1 MRQLASAMIQD
12 TDVQIVITEASINAE
27 RSSSSTVETQPSIV
41 AMHISTASTSTIKAM
56 TSLGGKVPTSG
67 TQPAASASSQSTR
80 PAEIN
85 STVAVPCGQTSADL
99 QTASLP
105 CTAFRTGP
113 GTCPVRDNDGR
124 HVSIMSTAAN
134 GSATVGGSAE
144 VVSVDVCCSQ
154 SADNAAFQRTSST
167 RSQVVQA
174 LNSTQSMRRKHQT
187 DRTTRMVMCFCQPI
201 IRYMSGPP
209 ESTCNKNLKNFIQ
222 PIRSFRN
229 TQCCHLTS
237 KTN

>member
-67 TQPAASASSQSTR
+67 TQPA
-80 PAEIN
+80 
-85 STVAVPCGQTSADL
+85 
-99 QTASLP
+99 
-105 CTAFRTGP
+105 AFRTGP

-209 ESTCNKNLKNFIQ
+209 ESTRNKNLKNFIQ